1 MKARAPQLAGVGA
14 VAAIA
19 IALDQLSK
27 SWALSALDDRSIDL
41 VLGARLALTFNSGA
55 AFSIGSGR
63 PALFAAIAVITV
75 VGLSVVVA
83 RSPLNRLRIMAFGL
97 IIGGALGNVV
107 DRLVRDHGG
116 KVVDFIDLGW
126 WPVFNVADSW
136 LFIGVALMLVDAWR
150 GDRS

>member
-1 MKARAPQLAGVGA
+1 MRARASQLAGVGV
-14 VAAIA
+14 VAALA

-27 SWALSALDDRSIDL
+27 SWALSALDGRSIDL

-63 PALFAAIAVITV
+63 PALFAGIAVITV
-75 VGLSVVVA
+75 VALSVFVA
-83 RSPLNRLRIMAFGL
+83 RSPLNRVRIVAFGL

-107 DRLVRDHGG
+107 DRLLRDHEG

-136 LFIGVALMLVDAWR
+136 LFIGVVLIMFDAWR